1 MPIVIDELVAEVQPE
16 PNLAQTAGA
25 EPRPPEGRPGE
36 TLLDLLTVT
45 REREARLAID

>member
-16 PNLAQTAGA
+16 PDPARSAGA
-25 EPRPPEGRPGE
+25 EPLPPEGKMGD
-36 TLLDLLTVT
+36 TLRDALAVT

>member
-16 PNLAQTAGA
+16 PNPAQTGGS

>member
-1 MPIVIDELVAEVQPE
+1 MPIVINELVAEVQPE
-16 PNLAQTAGA
+16 PNPAQTAGT
-25 EPRPPEGRPGE
+25 EPRPPDGRPGE

>member
-1 MPIVIDELVAEVQPE
+1 MPVIIDELVAEVQPE
-16 PNLAQTAGA
+16 TNPAQTAGT

-45 REREARLAID
+45 RERETRLAID

>member
-1 MPIVIDELVAEVQPE
+1 MPVIIDELVAEVQPE
-16 PNLAQTAGA
+16 PNPAQSASA
-25 EPRPPEGRPGE
+25 APRPPEGQPGE